1 MIRLPAMI
9 GIVLLLL
16 AGCGRAGDLVRP
28 QGGEDAPAPPGLE
41 TDPLY
46 QF

>member
-28 QGGEDAPAPPGLE
+28 QGSEGEPAPPGLE

>member
-1 MIRLPAMI
+1 MTRLPAVVC
-9 GIVLLLL
+9 IVLLL

-28 QGGEDAPAPPGLE
+28 PGGEDEPAPPGLE